1 MKLRTSKRTTTD
13 TSKLSSRG
21 VHNGRIQQDKR
32 RRTGS
37 GGGDEGGGGVIT
49 KTSRK
54 VKSGDNR
61 TVIVSSSSSSVPE
74 EDGEYVSNSAGIIP
88 IRSRVIKTRSTN
100 RKNALVVS
108 EQFKGTARVL
118 RSRNL
123 NCTPGGGEGKQLPKS
138 EIPVNVNTSVSAQIV
153 NVRVTRSNSPQAQS
167 STTASTQRIAALP
180 FPPSSSAPLANKK
193 AQDKTA
199 ILEETSQISAEK
211 SQSVPGPGV
220 ISKFPQRKKRR
231 KGRKVTFKSRRASG
245 GSANSS
251 KRNRSGSVSKDTT
264 GVVTLNAMHEDV
276 APSDGVLLPSCCEV
290 GSTDVPGK
298 DVVEAT
304 VTEGQNADADS
315 EAEMAD
321 CCSESSGSDN
331 TNSSNSDN
339 DNVDK
344 DGEGGPVSQ
353 ISSSLE
359 ESANDSTS
367 SSFLDGYTSNINY
380 CAEDLN
386 LFRDEY
392 CPNGST
398 NPFGLSSVPS
408 LNSTDTPQNLISSSC
423 SQSDSSSSSTLPEEL
438 FSCTFSSPSWFQS
451 QTSSPNQLSSIPSY
465 DSTSSMFY
473 QDSSGANC
481 VPNSS
486 LCKPGSSASGGIAT
500 PEYNSMMPC
509 SSSATALAT
518 SSLWNA
524 ASGNSIW
531 CSSGVNNNN
540 SHDNLTDDESR
551 GSWSQILEMSSSSG
565 VDNNDKSGSSA
576 VQYNEHNIHFGVPP
590 TATSHELM
598 QNQQIDYSQQLMY
611 NQGPVNNAYSQ
622 EHNMDNTLITS
633 CSPTN
638 NAMAMPSPNYT
649 YYTSKQSFN
658 FCW

>member
-13 TSKLSSRG
+13 TRKLSSRG
-21 VHNGRIQQDKR
+21 LHNGRIQQDKR

-49 KTSRK
+49 KASRK
-54 VKSGDNR
+54 VNSR

-74 EDGEYVSNSAGIIP
+74 EDGEYVSNSTGIIP

-108 EQFKGTARVL
+108 EQSIGTARVL

-123 NCTPGGGEGKQLPKS
+123 NCNPGGAEDKKVPKS
-138 EIPVNVNTSVSAQIV
+138 EIPINVDTSVSAQIV

-167 STTASTQRIAALP
+167 STTANTQRIAELP
-180 FPPSSSAPLANKK
+180 FSPSASLANKK

-199 ILEETSQISAEK
+199 VIEATSQISEK
-211 SQSVPGPGV
+211 SQSVPGV
-220 ISKFPQRKKRR
+220 TSKFSQRKKRR

-251 KRNRSGSVSKDTT
+251 KRSRTGSVSNDTT

-276 APSDGVLLPSCCEV
+276 APSDGVPLPSCCE
-290 GSTDVPGK
+290 GEGTDVPGK
-298 DVVEAT
+298 DVVEAA
-304 VTEGQNADADS
+304 VVESQSPDADS

-321 CCSESSGSDN
+321 CCSDSNGSDN

-339 DNVDK
+339 DNGDK
-344 DGEGGPVSQ
+344 EGDGGPVSQ
-353 ISSSLE
+353 ISSSFE

-367 SSFLDGYTSNINY
+367 SSFLDDYTSNINY
-380 CAEDLN
+380 CAEEDLN

-408 LNSTDTPQNLISSSC
+408 LNSTEPPQNLISSSC

-465 DSTSSMFY
+465 DGTSSMFY

-481 VPNSS
+481 VPTSS
-486 LCKPGSSASGGIAT
+486 LCKPGSSASGGIT
-500 PEYNSMMPC
+500 TSEYNSMMPC

-524 ASGNSIW
+524 PSGNSNW
-531 CSSGVNNNN
+531 CNGVNNNN

-565 VDNNDKSGSSA
+565 MDNNDKSGTSA
-576 VQYNEHNIHFGVPP
+576 AQYNEHSMHFGVPS

-598 QNQQIDYSQQLMY
+598 QNHQLDYSQQLMY

-638 NAMAMPSPNYT
+638 NAMTMPSPNYT
-649 YYTSKQSFN
+649 YYTSK
-658 FCW
+658 